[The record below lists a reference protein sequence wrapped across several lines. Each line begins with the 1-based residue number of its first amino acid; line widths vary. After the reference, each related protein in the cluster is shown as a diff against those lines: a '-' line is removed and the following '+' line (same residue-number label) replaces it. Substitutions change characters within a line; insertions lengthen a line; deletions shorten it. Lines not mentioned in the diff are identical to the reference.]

1 MVKAASVDAAHWT
14 WGVGVG
20 SAESD
25 ESKKS
30 MDFYK
35 WKLHSNNIND
45 MGLLK
50 NEVYPQRRHSNG
62 ESDFLYRIWSVT
74 NICFTKSNDHMRISH
89 YITMDDMDNTTY
101 YVNISI
107 ISSTYPYHPFLGKI
121 WEKSRYVV
129 YVVSQVLNR
138 GLPNCWGNGRTRRQS
153 FDPVCIPRWP
163 HRRRF

>member
-35 WKLHSNNIND
+35 WKLHSSNIND

-89 YITMDDMDNTTY
+89 YIMMDDMDNTTY
-101 YVNISI
+101 YLNIS
-107 ISSTYPYHPFLGKI
+107 
-121 WEKSRYVV
+121 
-129 YVVSQVLNR
+129 
-138 GLPNCWGNGRTRRQS
+138 
-153 FDPVCIPRWP
+153 
-163 HRRRF
+163 